1 VSKPATAVDYL
12 AKAERALSGAR
23 ALLAV
28 GDTEGSCSRAYCAMF
43 DAAQAALI
51 MEGHGSAS
59 AVIKTHNG
67 LLTIFSKEFTKTGR
81 IALDVGKSL
90 DQVHQLR
97 VTADYSGG
105 PPSPADAAW
114 AVQRAEEFLR
124 AVAAMV
130 STI

>member
-28 GDTEGSCSRAYCAMF
+28 GDTEGACSRAYYAMF

-124 AVAAMV
+124 TVAALV